1 MKLGVHVSIAGSIDL
16 SIDRARSLDLNTFQ
30 IFTRNPRGWKFSDLK
45 ESNIVNFKNK
55 ILSENISTVVCHMPY
70 LPNLSSPKEDVY
82 NMSINALSS
91 ELERC
96 NTLGI
101 EYVVTHIGSHLGT
114 GLEKGLDRVV
124 KACNTALSNS
134 SNNTMIV
141 LENTAGTKN
150 NVGSKFDELKY
161 IFDNVNDK
169 SRIGFC
175 FDTCHAF
182 AAGYDLSTSKSVID
196 TLNKFDQIIGLKY
209 LKVVHLNDS
218 KGELG
223 NGLDRHQHIGSG
235 FIGESGFRELLK
247 NLTIKQ
253 LPLILETPIDETFD
267 DEYNINKIYS
277 LAN

>member
-134 SNNTMIV
+134 SNDTMIV

-223 NGLDRHQHIGSG
+223 NGLDRHQHIGRG